1 MHRALSLYVTHHFA
15 ALLQVKFG
23 PVFHVHSQNVTLT
36 QIGLSG
42 RYKFEVALAQQRGRG
57 GLLFGKSFFQC
68 FKRCFECLLLPRSFL
83 RQHLLDLFLCPGGF
97 NTLLPEFLIVS
108 PNYSQLFFLFLCDVF
123 ILQVS
128 SILVSQLFALV
139 HDCEEAGHGQSDLHE
154 VAVAVELLLELLA
167 DEQIGLQLVLLLEHH
182 VPELVQVV
190 VVLEPQLFRP
200 PRAAGSQVLPLVL
213 LEASQCVQVFDR
225 TRGCLR
231 DRSGRSTIHRL
242 EVVPVDAHIDLY

>member
-1 MHRALSLYVTHHFA
+1 
-15 ALLQVKFG
+15 
-23 PVFHVHSQNVTLT
+23 
-36 QIGLSG
+36 
-42 RYKFEVALAQQRGRG
+42 
-57 GLLFGKSFFQC
+57 
-68 FKRCFECLLLPRSFL
+68 
-83 RQHLLDLFLCPGGF
+83 
-97 NTLLPEFLIVS
+97 
-108 PNYSQLFFLFLCDVF
+108 
-123 ILQVS
+123 VS

-139 HDCEEAGHGQSDLHE
+139 HDSEEAGHGQSDLHE

-213 LEASQCVQVFDR
+213 LEASQCVQVFDC